1 MSTMISVSTLTNVL
15 LKMHAGMVELFVRI
29 FLEVMNAFA
38 QMVLTYGRIDVLIL
52 MNAMLDSMIVI
63 SMLIA
68 SIRVV
73 LMSVIASPVLRK
85 MENIVMISTNAKAI
99 KEIRVG
105 SLTME

>member
-1 MSTMISVSTLTNVL
+1 MSTLTNVL
-15 LKMHAGMVELFVRI
+15 LKMHAEMVELFVRI